1 MASSHFASR
10 LRKDLSVDMIRTK
23 IVHRKS
29 LSQKANRHKEY
40 EQNRRFGL
48 KDVNIPTLE
57 RRNLELE
64 DTSQELIPEE
74 MSVKPRSVKSVLSDQ
89 RRQMLQ
95 KYQEEKQ
102 LKKLKEQREKAQQGV
117 FKVGLY
123 RPDKPCFLSAR
134 TEYHPKK
141 IGNGSDVRA
150 TRSGQR
156 QTSEKKVANE
166 KTAGQPAMPTC
177 TRTTRSMT
185 QRAKQTAGAGAAG
198 AASARAA
205 SVRAASARAASAAPA
220 TRAARDNETERKV
233 PNQGRPAKKIERKP
247 GKVVSF
253 KVDSEENTLES
264 QTIVTNGMDPDGV
277 LSKMEKLPKTN
288 PAAVKGRPS
297 FAPVDFVFRP
307 PDGLKS
313 YEITPRTPTST
324 AAWTPTYSCSSLNTE
339 VDKAPEATKE
349 TLAQKCKPSAHQE
362 CDGWRRPLSSLAVG
376 STDRVLNKNET
387 TTENLHGLPIKEV
400 PSLEINEDQTS
411 QQRHV
416 PRHVLYFRK
425 ILQSETEKLTSHCLE
440 WERKLELDVP
450 DEAKDLIRLAVG
462 QTRLLMKERFKQFEE
477 LVDDCEYKRGEKDTT
492 CADLDGFWDMV
503 SLQVRDVNQKF
514 NNLTKLEECEWQNNN
529 NTSKKVFQKKVVS
542 GLASKPKQDDAGR
555 IAARS
560 RLAAVKKAVR
570 ERMQRGEQ
578 AGAAGS
584 AVPKEVDQI
593 VFDAGFFRIESP
605 VKSFSAVF
613 DNKNLMT
620 ECHLLDSPRL
630 GCSEPFTQVERRR
643 QEHARHASFGGDLI
657 AFSPRTPPSGN
668 QPEEL

>member
-166 KTAGQPAMPTC
+166 KT
-177 TRTTRSMT
+177 
-185 QRAKQTAGAGAAG
+185 
-198 AASARAA
+198 
-205 SVRAASARAASAAPA
+205 
-220 TRAARDNETERKV
+220 DNETERKV

>member
-156 QTSEKKVANE
+156 QTSEKKVSKE
-166 KTAGQPAMPTC
+166 KT
-177 TRTTRSMT
+177 
-185 QRAKQTAGAGAAG
+185 
-198 AASARAA
+198 
-205 SVRAASARAASAAPA
+205 
-220 TRAARDNETERKV
+220 DNETERKV

-264 QTIVTNGMDPDGV
+264 QTIVTNGTDPDGV

-288 PAAVKGRPS
+288 LAAVKGRPS

-324 AAWTPTYSCSSLNTE
+324 AAWTAAYSCRSLNTE
-339 VDKAPEATKE
+339 VDRAPEATKE

-411 QQRHV
+411 Q

-440 WERKLELDVP
+440 WERKLELDIP

-492 CADLDGFWDMV
+492 CTDLDGFWDMV
-503 SLQVRDVNQKF
+503 SLQVQDVNQKF

-529 NTSKKVFQKKVVS
+529 NPSKKVFQKKVVS
-542 GLASKPKQDDAGR
+542 GIASKPKQDDAGR

-620 ECHLLDSPRL
+620 ECHLLDSPRP

-643 QEHARHASFGGDLI
+643 QEHARPASFGGDLI